1 MTTID
6 THATSAPATSGSGL
20 AGVAEWITTTDHKRI
35 GRLYLGASALAF
47 LAAGVVGVLLGIQRV
62 SPNRKFLPD
71 GSLTQLFALE
81 RFGLTYL
88 ALAPL
93 VIGLAVAIVPL
104 QVGARSLTFP
114 RLAAAG
120 FWAWLIGAGLAI
132 YSLVLDGG
140 PNGLD
145 GRMYELFV
153 LATALTLAGLLATV
167 ISVATTILTARAPGM
182 NMRRVPFFTWSVL
195 VASVVTVVALPV
207 IIGDLLYLFAAHH
220 YPSSGSD
227 LQPNS
232 AFGEIVDFGFSQPTT
247 ILFAIPALGLLADTV
262 ATFTGQRLRPRGII
276 FTGIGLTGVGVFATV
291 LQAPATIRAGFLDLE
306 IGDQLKDL
314 LPYAIVHLLPL
325 LGATIAVGL
334 TAKGLAAKPKI
345 SASLVFALF
354 AALNVLGAFASS
366 ALVHIGDAGLLR
378 TVAEEG
384 SWLCAVFAGVFAA
397 LAGVSHWAPKWWGRT
412 MPTKATLPLA
422 LLAFIGGELAT
433 LSLLIAGFADQP
445 GQAFPAITPDGEN
458 VQVIFDY
465 SGPMG
470 LWNALNAAGIGLVV
484 LAVLGFVAL
493 ALKTFTGSGDAAGD
507 DPYDGQTLEWATT
520 SPAPFANFADVH
532 IVQSAEPLLD
542 LKPSNRSDV

>member
-35 GRLYLGASALAF
+35 GRLYLGASVLTF
-47 LAAGVVGVLLGIQRV
+47 LAAGVVGVLLGIERI
-62 SPNRKFLPD
+62 SPTRDWLPV
-71 GSLTQLFALE
+71 GSLTQLFSLE

-93 VIGLAVAIVPL
+93 MVGLAVAIVPL

-140 PNGLD
+140 PGGSD

-153 LATALTLAGLLATV
+153 LATALTLAGLLATI
-167 ISVATTILTARAPGM
+167 ISVVTTILTARAPGM

-220 YPSSGSD
+220 YPSSSD

-232 AFGEIVDFGFSQPTT
+232 AFGRIVGFGFSQPTT
-247 ILFAIPALGLLADTV
+247 ILFAIPALGMLADTV
-262 ATFTGQRLRPRGII
+262 ATFTGKRLRPRGII

-291 LQAPATIRAGFLDLE
+291 LQAPATIRAGFLDLDF
-306 IGDQLKDL
+306 GDKLKDL
-314 LPYAIVHLLPL
+314 LPFAIVHLLPL
-325 LGATIAVGL
+325 LGVTIALGL
-334 TAKGLAAKPKI
+334 AAKGLAAKPKI

-354 AALNVLGAFASS
+354 AGLNLFGAFAVS
-366 ALVHIGDAGLLR
+366 ALVHIGDANLGT
-378 TVAEEG
+378 TVAEEAG
-384 SWLCAVFAGVFAA
+384 WLCAVFAGVFTA
-397 LAGVSHWAPKWWGRT
+397 LAGASHWAPKWWGRT
-412 MPTKATLPLA
+412 LPTKATLPLA
-422 LLAFIGGELAT
+422 LLAFAGGELAS

-445 GQAFPAITPDGEN
+445 GEAFPLITPKGDN
-458 VQVIFDY
+458 IQVIFDY

-470 LWNALNAAGIGLVV
+470 LWNVLNAVGIGLVL
-484 LAVLGFVAL
+484 LAVLAFVAL
-493 ALKTFTGSGDAAGD
+493 GLKTFTGSGDSAGD